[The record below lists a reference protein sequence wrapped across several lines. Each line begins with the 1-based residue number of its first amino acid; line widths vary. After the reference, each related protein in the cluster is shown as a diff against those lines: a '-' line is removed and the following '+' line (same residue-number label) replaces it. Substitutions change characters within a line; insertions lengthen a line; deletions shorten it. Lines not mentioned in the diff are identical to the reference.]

1 MSSSYNP
8 NLPLRMF
15 QYSGNLYE
23 KYIKQNRLNKYG
35 TSLLKLPIPKLYDF
49 LIKTFL
55 ETHKAEVKGMLLT
68 EYNEAETMEMFREE
82 GRKKGRGEGEQKM
95 LALIMKMQAAG
106 DETIFK
112 QLASDPGEL
121 EKMYRKY
128 GIE

>member
-8 NLPLRMF
+8 NLPLRML

-82 GRKKGRGEGEQKM
+82 GRKEGRGEGEQKM

-106 DETIFK
+106 DETNFK